1 MFQMR
6 ERLEEHF
13 SNTIFEPQLKID
25 VSQKILS
32 ENKERTFMRHNYM
45 LGVFIEDM
53 ILNIKL
59 QGL

>member
-1 MFQMR
+1 MR

-13 SNTIFEPQLKID
+13 STIFEPQLKTD

-32 ENKERTFMRHNYM
+32 ESKKRLGDRYYM

-53 ILNIKL
+53 ILIKL
-59 QGL
+59 KDL